1 MIGAFDS
8 VLDHSPKAQAHEP
21 MSAPVFQRMEFSLR
35 GSEQHDGLAP
45 YLALDRLLPDF
56 RGFGYHVPTI
66 GIDAGAPDVNI

>member
-1 MIGAFDS
+1 
-8 VLDHSPKAQAHEP
+8 